1 MSKPNW
7 KDGLDPEK
15 PVKTKTLE
23 KRTDMISDPK
33 KSKARYKKN
42 QLFMGSL
49 LLISIFY
56 AVTVLQTAF
65 HAQKTQ
71 LETGNN
77 DICYFNARCQ
87 NPLLYSSF
95 LLDFNHFYSNIGY
108 VILGVTFNLI
118 VAWKAKAYEKF
129 EIENKKKEEE
139 KKERIRKVVGNAF
152 ISNDKKDIVVE
163 TNEEELVEKRSRRKS
178 THGAQ
183 ELAAE
188 CGIPFLKGVYYS
200 MGGAMAMEGL
210 MSAAYHICPTTV
222 SFQFDTT
229 FMYTIAILIYV
240 KLYQNRHPDS
250 SAGSIKAYLI
260 LGAAI
265 ALEAISIY
273 FGNSAFF
280 WAIFCIIYILSMVC
294 VVANI
299 YKLDSKERMRKEKK
313 HWLDSILFFRVYRL
327 LIEET
332 WKSVFCCPYP
342 CPIDSDDEDQDQ
354 NPKTVTTP
362 KSKRRRPL
370 LVFISLTCIVNIG
383 LCVFFAWQASTGY
396 VTASN
401 YILYLFMINMFIY
414 LFYYQYMKY
423 KSGEW
428 IEWRPKLYL
437 GKHFFIIV

>member
-1 MSKPNW
+1 M
-7 KDGLDPEK
+7 
-15 PVKTKTLE
+15 LE
-23 KRTDMISDPK
+23 D
-33 KSKARYKKN
+33 
-42 QLFMGSL
+42 
-49 LLISIFY
+49 LI
-56 AVTVLQTAF
+56 
-65 HAQKTQ
+65 
-71 LETGNN
+71 
-77 DICYFNARCQ
+77 
-87 NPLLYSSF
+87 
-95 LLDFNHFYSNIGY
+95 
-108 VILGVTFNLI
+108 VTF
-118 VAWKAKAYEKF
+118 
-129 EIENKKKEEE
+129 
-139 KKERIRKVVGNAF
+139 
-152 ISNDKKDIVVE
+152 
-163 TNEEELVEKRSRRKS
+163 
-178 THGAQ
+178 
-183 ELAAE
+183 
-188 CGIPFLKGVYYS
+188 
-200 MGGAMAMEGL
+200 
-210 MSAAYHICPTTV
+210 
-222 SFQFDTT
+222 
-229 FMYTIAILIYV
+229 
-240 KLYQNRHPDS
+240 
-250 SAGSIKAYLI
+250 

-265 ALEAISIY
+265 ALEAISNY

-354 NPKTVTTP
+354 NRTTDTTP

>member
-1 MSKPNW
+1 M
-7 KDGLDPEK
+7 L
-15 PVKTKTLE
+15 
-23 KRTDMISDPK
+23 
-33 KSKARYKKN
+33 
-42 QLFMGSL
+42 
-49 LLISIFY
+49 
-56 AVTVLQTAF
+56 
-65 HAQKTQ
+65 
-71 LETGNN
+71 
-77 DICYFNARCQ
+77 
-87 NPLLYSSF
+87 
-95 LLDFNHFYSNIGY
+95 
-108 VILGVTFNLI
+108 
-118 VAWKAKAYEKF
+118 
-129 EIENKKKEEE
+129 
-139 KKERIRKVVGNAF
+139 
-152 ISNDKKDIVVE
+152 
-163 TNEEELVEKRSRRKS
+163 SRRKS

-188 CGIPFLKGVYYS
+188 CGIPFLKAYYS
-200 MGGAMAMEGL
+200 KGGAMAMEGL

-299 YKLDSKERMRKEKK
+299 YKLDSKERMKKEKK

-354 NPKTVTTP
+354 NLTTDTTP

-370 LVFISLTCIVNIG
+370 LAFISLTCIVNIG
-383 LCVFFAWQASTGY
+383 LCAFFAWQASTGY

-428 IEWRPKLYL
+428 IEWLPKLYL
-437 GKHFFIIV
+437 GKHFLFLCED